1 MAFTLLSET
10 SVGVFYSPPLL
21 KPQLNST
28 DMKNIRLILFT
39 SAAAFG
45 CAFSAL
51 AQTDLN
57 LPEASQLAV
66 VKQRVGV
73 TDITITYHRPLVK
86 GRKIWGGVVPM
97 DKVWRAGAN
106 ENTTFEVSDPILVEG
121 KPLPKGT
128 YGLHMIPS
136 ANSWTIIF
144 SKMAVA
150 WGSYTYDKA
159 EDALRVEVKP
169 LTIADNE
176 EALEYEFEN
185 PTANSVTVTMKW
197 EKVAVPVRVTVNDAD
212 TVFPGIRNQ
221 LRGRAQYS
229 WGPPNEAANFALEK
243 KTNLEEGLKWAD
255 LSIQNEERF
264 ENLSTKADLLKAM
277 NKTDE
282 AKKVWDHAVELA
294 TPAQMYSYARQL
306 QSQQREAEAMDILK
320 SVAKKAPETVWGH
333 LAQARIKSA
342 AGDFDGAATELKAG
356 LAVSAS
362 EQQKSAMKQLLD
374 RLAAK
379 QDINK

>member
-1 MAFTLLSET
+1 
-10 SVGVFYSPPLL
+10 
-21 KPQLNST
+21 
-28 DMKNIRLILFT
+28 MKTNHLTFLAI
-39 SAAAFG
+39 AAAFL
-45 CAFSAL
+45 CSFDAQ

-66 VKQRVGV
+66 VKQRIGV

-86 GRKIWGGVVPM
+86 GRKIWGGLVPM

-106 ENTTFEVSDPILVEG
+106 ENTTIEVSDPVLVEG
-121 KPLPKGT
+121 KALPKGT
-128 YGLHMIPS
+128 YGLHMIPGAS
-136 ANSWTIIF
+136 SWTVIF

-159 EDALRVEVKP
+159 EDALRVDVKP
-169 LTIADNE
+169 HSLSENE

-185 PTANSVTVTMKW
+185 PTEDSVTVTMKW
-197 EKVAVPVRVTVNDAD
+197 EKMAVPFRISVTDAD
-212 TVFPGIRNQ
+212 TIFPSIRNQ

-229 WGPPNEAANFALEK
+229 WAPLNDAASFALTK
-243 KTNLEEGLKWAD
+243 KTNLDEGLKWAD

-264 ENLSTKADLLKAM
+264 ENLATKADILKAM
-277 NKTDE
+277 NKADE
-282 AKKVWDHAVELA
+282 AKKTWAHAMEKA
-294 TPAQMYSYARQL
+294 TPQQVYSRGRQL
-306 QSQQREAEAMDILK
+306 QSEKRDAEAMEIFQN
-320 SVAKKAPETVWGH
+320 VAKKWPDNVFGH

-342 AGDFDGAATELKAG
+342 AGDFEGATAEVKAG
-356 LAVSAS
+356 LAVAISD
-362 EQQKSAMKQLLD
+362 QQKTALQQLLD

>member
-1 MAFTLLSET
+1 
-10 SVGVFYSPPLL
+10 
-21 KPQLNST
+21 
-28 DMKNIRLILFT
+28 MKNIRLTFF
-39 SAAAFG
+39 AMVGAFAWVLG
-45 CAFSAL
+45 AQ

-57 LPEASQLAV
+57 LPDASQLAV
-66 VKQRVGV
+66 VKQRIGV

-86 GRKIWGGVVPM
+86 GRKIWGGLVPM

-106 ENTTFEVSDPILVEG
+106 ENTTFEVSDPVSVEG
-121 KPLPKGT
+121 KALPKGT
-128 YGLHMIPS
+128 YGLHMIPG

-159 EDALRVEVKP
+159 EDALRVDVKP
-169 LTIADNE
+169 HALSENE

-185 PTANSVTVTMKW
+185 PTEDSVTVTMKW
-197 EKVAVPVRVTVNDAD
+197 EKMVVPFQVSMSAAD
-212 TVFPGIRNQ
+212 TVFPSIRNQ

-229 WGPPNEAANFALEK
+229 WSPPNDAANFALEK
-243 KTNLEEGLKWAD
+243 KTNLEEGLKWAE

-294 TPAQMYSYARQL
+294 TPAQMYSHARQVAVAGA
-306 QSQQREAEAMDILK
+306 QCGSDGNSE
-320 SVAKKAPETVWGH
+320 SVAKKAPDSVFGH
-333 LAQARIKSA
+333 LAQARLKSN
-342 AGDFDGAATELKAG
+342 AGDFDGAATEVKAAI
-356 LAVSAS
+356 AVAHLPNNR
-362 EQQKSAMKQLLD
+362 KP
-374 RLAAK
+374 R
-379 QDINK
+379 